1 MVPAKRRK
9 IIADLVEEKN
19 SVSVGDLCNR
29 FDVSDMT
36 IRRDLRILHNEGVIE
51 RVHGGAVARRGRS
64 YEPPFRMRE
73 EINPDAK
80 KAIAREA
87 YRLIIEGDSLALD
100 VGTTTLMLAEE
111 LVDMP
116 NLTVV
121 TSSLYIANVLADA
134 PNMRLILSG
143 GILREGENSMVGF
156 IAERTYS
163 DFHVDKAFVG
173 IAGFNVANGLTEYNL
188 EDALVKK
195 AMIRNSEEKIILAD
209 STKLGRTV
217 FTQVAPLS
225 EIDTIITDD
234 AAPDKVVEDLRQS
247 GIKVIV
253 AARE

>member
-1 MVPAKRRK
+1 MIVD
-9 IIADLVEEKN
+9 IVEKQN
-19 SVSVGDLCNR
+19 SVSVGDLCER

-36 IRRDLRILHNEGVIE
+36 IRRDLRMLHNEGLIE

-64 YEPPFRMRE
+64 YEPPFRIRE
-73 EINPDAK
+73 ETNPEAK

-87 YRLIIEGDSLALD
+87 YHLIQEGDSLALD
-100 VGTTTLMLAEE
+100 VGTTTLFLAEE
-111 LVDMP
+111 LVGMP
-116 NLTVV
+116 NLTII

-156 IAERTYS
+156 VAERTYS
-163 DFHVDKAFVG
+163 DFHVDKTLIG
-173 IAGFNVANGLTEYNL
+173 IAGVNPDNGLTEYNL

-195 AMIRNSEEKIILAD
+195 AMIQNSDQKIILAD
-209 STKLGRTV
+209 STKFGRTV

-225 EIDTIITDD
+225 EVDIIITDSD
-234 AAPDKVVEDLRQS
+234 APKDVIEELRNE

-253 AARE
+253 AQKE

>member
-9 IIADLVEEKN
+9 MIVEIIEKQN
-19 SVSVGDLCNR
+19 SVSVGDLCAR

-36 IRRDLRILHNEGVIE
+36 IRRDLRMLHNEGLVE

-64 YEPPFRMRE
+64 YEPPFRIRE
-73 EINPDAK
+73 ETNPEAK

-87 YRLIIEGDSLALD
+87 YLLIQEGDSLALD
-100 VGTTTLMLAEE
+100 VGTTTLILAEE
-111 LVDMP
+111 LVGMP
-116 NLTVV
+116 NLTVI

-156 IAERTYS
+156 IAERIFS
-163 DFHVDKAFVG
+163 DFHVDKALIG
-173 IAGFNVANGLTEYNL
+173 IAGINPDNGLTEYNM

-195 AMIRNSEEKIILAD
+195 AMIQNSDQIIILAD
-209 STKLGRTV
+209 STKFGRTV
-217 FTQVAPLS
+217 FKQVAPLS
-225 EIDTIITDD
+225 EVDVIITDSD
-234 AAPDKVVEDLRQS
+234 APKSIIAELRKE

-253 AARE
+253 AQKE